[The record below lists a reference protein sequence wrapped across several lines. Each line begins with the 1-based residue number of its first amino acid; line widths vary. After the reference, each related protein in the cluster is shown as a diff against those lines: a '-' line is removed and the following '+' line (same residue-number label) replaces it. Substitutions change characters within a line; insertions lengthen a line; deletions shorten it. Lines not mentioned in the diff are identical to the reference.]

1 MKLPDALLSFVAF
14 ASSHSHCFRISH
26 HQQHS
31 KKKVVKCSPTQ
42 SAKAIKF
49 ELLSSSIASLFSVLV
64 LLLFFFSF
72 LLLLELGNVRVSRS
86 ISSNGLSFR
95 RSNLSHQR
103 VIALGRKFGGK
114 LWQKRGRCLLY
125 NYFFA
130 RTFLV
135 HYLPL
140 CSVGRLPPLLP
151 LFFSRLLPLLSKLT
165 LLPNSSFVF

>member
-1 MKLPDALLSFVAF
+1 MLEFKNNEARCFVVVR
-14 ASSHSHCFRISH
+14 CFRASPATIK
-26 HQQHS
+26 QHR

-49 ELLSSSIASLFSVLV
+49 ELLSSSNQLLLSSTSPSLFCCS
-64 LLLFFFSF
+64 FFAF
-72 LLLLELGNVRVSRS
+72 LLLLELGNVRVSRWAAPS
-86 ISSNGLSFR
+86 HRSLLLSSLQFESLPWAENSEE
-95 RSNLSHQR
+95 
-103 VIALGRKFGGK
+103 KW
-114 LWQKRGRCLLY
+114 WQKRGRCLLY

-151 LFFSRLLPLLSKLT
+151 LFFFHVYCPFWA
-165 LLPNSSFVF
+165 N